1 MSLLLTLVGG
11 LGGFGDIDGELA
23 TEGIHSHHSRV
34 DGGVGEGGELV
45 VVAGDAVERFGD
57 VCSSFQDYFLQD
69 KKEKKKNRRV
79 TNEILTNLF
88 SQAQMKQFPVQRLKV
103 DAFLSEPAG

>member
-11 LGGFGDIDGELA
+11 LGGFGDIDSELA

-69 KKEKKKNRRV
+69 KKEKKKIEELPMRFWQ
-79 TNEILTNLF
+79 T
-88 SQAQMKQFPVQRLKV
+88 SSHRLKWNSS
-103 DAFLSEPAG
+103 LSKG

>member
-11 LGGFGDIDGELA
+11 LGGFRDIDSELA
-23 TEGIHSHHSRV
+23 TEGVDAHHSRV
-34 DGGVGEGGELV
+34 DRGVGEGGELV

-69 KKEKKKNRRV
+69 KGKKKPYKSYQSDSDKLYRIKWN
-79 TNEILTNLF
+79 
-88 SQAQMKQFPVQRLKV
+88 SS
-103 DAFLSEPAG
+103 LSKS

>member
-11 LGGFGDIDGELA
+11 LGGFRDVDSELA
-23 TEGIHSHHSRV
+23 TEGVDAHHSRV

-69 KKEKKKNRRV
+69 KGEKKHRRV
-79 TNEILTNLF
+79 TKETLTSLTELNETVPCRKAERRCF
-88 SQAQMKQFPVQRLKV
+88 SF
-103 DAFLSEPAG
+103 

>member
-11 LGGFGDIDGELA
+11 LGGFRDIDSELA
-23 TEGIHSHHSRV
+23 TEGVDAHHSRV
-34 DGGVGEGGELV
+34 DRGVGEGGELV

-69 KKEKKKNRRV
+69 KGKKKKTYKSYQSDSDKLYR
-79 TNEILTNLF
+79 I
-88 SQAQMKQFPVQRLKV
+88 K
-103 DAFLSEPAG
+103 